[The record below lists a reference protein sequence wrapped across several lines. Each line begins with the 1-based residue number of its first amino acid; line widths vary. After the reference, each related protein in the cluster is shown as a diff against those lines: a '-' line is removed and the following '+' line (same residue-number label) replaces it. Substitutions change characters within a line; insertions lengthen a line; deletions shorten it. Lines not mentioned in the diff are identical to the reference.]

1 MTAAILDRARAFDML
16 APHLTDAKRS
26 EIAEALGSRLLAE
39 ITPTNGSVP
48 TPREPVSHDPD
59 PERLKFDETA
69 QFLADHGYSSGD
81 QVRAA
86 GRLEDF
92 LKAHPT
98 LTREAGMRVWLG
110 RERGE
115 QA

>member
-1 MTAAILDRARAFDML
+1 MSAAILERARAFDML
-16 APHLTDAKRS
+16 APHLTKQKRA
-26 EIAEALGSRLLAE
+26 EIAEALGEKLLAE
-39 ITPTNGSVP
+39 IAPAGKVHGAP
-48 TPREPVSHDPD
+48 LEQHVHVPD
-59 PERLKFDETA
+59 PERLKYDETA